1 MDERRNRKD
10 SDINDIIWDI
20 FEGDLVKVKKYN
32 LDGDLYYESGIVVSD
47 KINDQIL
54 MFPYVNIYVFKS
66 GIVERHLPNTV
77 EIISSKTFARP

>member
-1 MDERRNRKD
+1 MDEQRNRKN
-10 SDINDIIWDI
+10 NDIIWDI

-32 LDGDLYYESGIVVSD
+32 LNGELYYESGVVVSD

-54 MFPYVNIYVFKS
+54 LFPYVNIYVFKS

>member
-1 MDERRNRKD
+1 MDEQRNRKN
-10 SDINDIIWDI
+10 NDIIWDI

-32 LDGDLYYESGIVVSD
+32 LNGELYYESGVVVSD

-77 EIISSKTFARP
+77 EIISSKTFAPP

>member
-10 SDINDIIWDI
+10 NDIIWDI
-20 FEGDLVKVKKYN
+20 FEGDLVKVKKYD
-32 LDGDLYYESGIVVSD
+32 LDGELYYEPGIVVSD

-54 MFPYVNIYVFKS
+54 MFPYVNVYVFKS

-77 EIISSKTFARP
+77 EIISPKTLR

>member
-1 MDERRNRKD
+1 MDERRDRKD
-10 SDINDIIWDI
+10 SKIIWDI

-32 LDGDLYYESGIVVSD
+32 MNGELYYESGVVVSD

-77 EIISSKTFARP
+77 EIISPKSCDRP

>member
-10 SDINDIIWDI
+10 SDTNDIIWDI
-20 FEGDLVKVKKYN
+20 FEGDLVKVKKYDI
-32 LDGDLYYESGIVVSD
+32 DGELRYESGIVVSD

-77 EIISSKTFARP
+77 EIISSKTFARS

>member
-1 MDERRNRKD
+1 VDERRDRKD
-10 SDINDIIWDI
+10 SKIIWDI
-20 FEGDLVKVKKYN
+20 FEGDLVKVKKYD
-32 LDGDLYYESGIVVSD
+32 LDGELYYESGIVVSE

-77 EIISSKTFARP
+77 EIISPKTIARP

>member
-1 MDERRNRKD
+1 MDERRDRKD
-10 SDINDIIWDI
+10 SNIIWDI

-32 LDGDLYYESGIVVSD
+32 IDGELFYESGIVVSD

-54 MFPYVNIYVFKS
+54 LFPYVNIYVFKS

-77 EIISSKTFARP
+77 EIISPKTIARP

>member
-1 MDERRNRKD
+1 VDERRNRED
-10 SDINDIIWDI
+10 TQIIWDI
-20 FEGDLVKVKKYN
+20 FEGDLVKVKKYDI
-32 LDGDLYYESGIVVSD
+32 DGELFYESGIVVSS
-47 KINDQIL
+47 KMNDQIL

>member
-1 MDERRNRKD
+1 MDERRSKENSK
-10 SDINDIIWDI
+10 ITWDI

-32 LDGDLYYESGIVVSD
+32 LDGELYYESGIVISD
-47 KINDQIL
+47 KINDQVL

-77 EIISSKTFARP
+77 EIISPKTLR

>member
-1 MDERRNRKD
+1 MDERRDRKD
-10 SDINDIIWDI
+10 SNIIWDI

-32 LDGDLYYESGIVVSD
+32 LDGELYYQSGIVVSD

-54 MFPYVNIYVFKS
+54 MFPYVNVYVFKS

-77 EIISSKTFARP
+77 EIISPKRYVGP